1 MMWQKKFLARFV
13 IILAVITAVTLSL
26 LLGIYLE
33 AQLKKVYPKILSG
46 IERWQKKKDVINED
60 KLQDLYRVVEVLDGD
75 TIKVEREGRTEKV
88 RLLGIDAEELSEK
101 NENNKC
107 WANMAKNG
115 LEEKIGGKDVDLVV
129 DITQGEKDIYGR
141 LLRDVYL
148 GDEWINGWLMERGL
162 AKVYEDYPSARNV
175 ELENL
180 QQNAIKNIIGLWKGE
195 CIYE

>member
-1 MMWQKKFLARFV
+1 LKIRKIFMTWLKKFLARYR
-13 IILAVITAVTLSL
+13 IILAVITAVILSL

-33 AQLKKVYPKILSG
+33 AQLKKVYPRILSG
-46 IERWQKKKDVINED
+46 NED
-60 KLQDLYRVVEVLDGD
+60 KPQDLYRVVEVLDGD
-75 TIKVEREGRTEKV
+75 TIKVEREGKTEKV

-101 NENNKC
+101 NQNNEC
-107 WANMAKNG
+107 WAETAKNG
-115 LEEKIGGKDVDLVV
+115 LEEKIGGKDVDLIV

-148 GDEWINGWLMERGL
+148 GDEWINGWLVERGL
-162 AKVYEDYPSARNV
+162 ARVYEDYPSARNV